1 MNLKSKNCQS
11 QNNSSGDPNSNED
24 RINIITHADLEQDD
38 DELMSTEMIN
48 KTYNSQRDG
57 LRHGECSQQHEIHW
71 NLGPKS
77 LDTHHRYHDHQGNS
91 TTDIQ

>member
-48 KTYNSQRDG
+48 
-57 LRHGECSQQHEIHW
+57 
-71 NLGPKS
+71 
-77 LDTHHRYHDHQGNS
+77 
-91 TTDIQ
+91 